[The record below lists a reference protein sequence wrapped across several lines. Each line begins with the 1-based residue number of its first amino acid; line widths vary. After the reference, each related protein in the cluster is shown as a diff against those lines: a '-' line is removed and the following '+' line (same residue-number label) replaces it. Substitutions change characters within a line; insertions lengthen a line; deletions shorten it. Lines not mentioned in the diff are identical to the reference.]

1 MAKTRKTPQP
11 SIQDRVRA
19 ALAAIAAGPSAED
32 LAQAPCLDNWY
43 SSGEKFA
50 YLEGTVHDHPELT
63 SDRPIYTSAVL
74 AIDAHAQWAR
84 TISRWYRLGT
94 PADATVTI
102 LPHATSA
109 EARDAAIAYSYAWA
123 VATANPVAPAADTD
137 AA

>member
-1 MAKTRKTPQP
+1 MAKPRKPKQP
-11 SIQDRVRA
+11 TTQDRVRA

-74 AIDAHAQWAR
+74 AIDAHAKWAR

-94 PADATVTI
+94 PADATVQI
-102 LPHATSA
+102 LPGVTSGA
-109 EARDAAIAYSYAWA
+109 ARDAAIAYSHAWA
-123 VATANPVAPAADTD
+123 VATAAPVEPSANTD